1 MRNAIVIII
10 ILFISAALADQLD
23 KYYAIPK
30 KNNVSVYE
38 NAVRKVFE
46 QAKFTVSVDSRLT
59 ILEENKNMYKVQDDQ
74 NRVGWVEKHLVI
86 KRKRSKLFIIEDAF
100 IHDYI
105 DNPTVIIIPDA
116 TDPKESQIKL
126 DRSFIEQL
134 KRNTDRET
142 LQRATHR

>member
-1 MRNAIVIII
+1 MRKVISIII
-10 ILFISAALADQLD
+10 ILFIGTAFTEQSY

-30 KNNVSVYE
+30 KNNINVYE
-38 NAVRKVFE
+38 NAVRKIFE

-59 ILEENKNMYKVQDDQ
+59 ILDENKNMYKIQDDQ
-74 NRVGWVEKHLVI
+74 NRVGWIEKNLVKKQKSS
-86 KRKRSKLFIIEDAF
+86 KRLSFDNVF

-116 TDPKESQIKL
+116 TDPEESKIKL
-126 DRSFIEQL
+126 ERSFIEQL

-142 LQRATHR
+142 LQRATNR